1 MFDVVTII
9 FMAFI
14 CELVDNSL
22 GGGFGTILSPTFL
35 LLGYSP
41 LEVVP
46 AILFS
51 ELISGFV
58 GGGSHAYFGNVNWK
72 VSGIIAGFGAF
83 SMIAASF
90 LASQI
95 IPKFY
100 IKLYVAIVVLAISIL
115 VVAKSFKKLKE
126 RDSPTKWKTALLGML
141 TSWNKGITGGGYG
154 PIATNGLVLLGLRP
168 SKAVGTTTVSEGIIC
183 FIGLIAYQRFIGLN
197 WTLALLLTLGSI
209 IADVP
214 SAWLTNKMKRKFPL
228 KYHGRLIGVFMLTL
242 GVATLYK
249 TLGA

>member
-1 MFDVVTII
+1 MITRW
-9 FMAFI
+9 AAAKSR
-14 CELVDNSL
+14 DNPLSV
-22 GGGFGTILSPTFL
+22 FGTTLSPL
-35 LLGYSP
+35 LILLGYSP

-58 GGGSHAYFGNVNWK
+58 GGGTHVYFGNVNWK
-72 VSGIIAGFGAF
+72 VTGFIAGFGAF
-83 SMIAASF
+83 SMIAASYF
-90 LASQI
+90 ASQV

-100 IKLYVAIVVLAISIL
+100 IKLYVAIIVLAISLI
-115 VVAKSFKKLKE
+115 VVVKSFKKFK
-126 RDSPTKWKTALLGML
+126 RDTPRKWKTALLGML
-141 TSWNKGITGGGYG
+141 TSWNKGITGGGFG
-154 PIATNGLVLLGLRP
+154 PIATNGLILLGLHP
-168 SKAVGTTTVSEGIIC
+168 SKAIGTTTISEGIIC

-228 KYHGRLIGVFMLTL
+228 RYHGRLIGVFMLTL

-249 TLGA
+249 TLRA

>member
-1 MFDVVTII
+1 MEIFTII

-22 GGGFGTILSPTFL
+22 GGGFGTILSPAFL

-58 GGGSHAYFGNVNWK
+58 GGGSHAYFRNVNWK
-72 VSGIIAGFGAF
+72 VAGTIAGFGAF
-83 SMIAASF
+83 SMILACY
-90 LASQI
+90 LASQV

-100 IKLYVAIVVLAISIL
+100 IKLYVAIIVLAISTLI
-115 VVAKSFKKLKE
+115 VAKSFKKFKD
-126 RDSPTKWKTALLGML
+126 RTDNPVKWKTALLGML
-141 TSWNKGITGGGYG
+141 TSWNKAITGGGFG
-154 PIATNGLVLLGLRP
+154 PIATNGLILLGLHP
-168 SKAVGTTTVSEGIIC
+168 SKAVGTTTISEGIVC
-183 FIGLIAYQRFIGLN
+183 FVGLIAYQRFVGLN
-197 WTLALLLTLGSI
+197 WTLALLLTLGSV

-214 SAWLTNKMKRKFPL
+214 AAWLTNKMKRNFPL
-228 KYHGRLIGVFMLTL
+228 KYHGRLIGVFMLML